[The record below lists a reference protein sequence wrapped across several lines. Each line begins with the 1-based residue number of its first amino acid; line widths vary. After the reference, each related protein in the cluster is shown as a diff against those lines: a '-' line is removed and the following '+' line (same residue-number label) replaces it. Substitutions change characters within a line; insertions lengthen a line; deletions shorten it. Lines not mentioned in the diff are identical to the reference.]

1 MTSSR
6 KKKCKKLAKNMSTI
20 ENSVKEPPSY
30 EDLKKTF
37 KPYKSL
43 NSSQFDI
50 KKKVFLINK
59 LSEN

>member
-1 MTSSR
+1 
-6 KKKCKKLAKNMSTI
+6 MSTI